1 MENLT
6 IYLTL
11 VILLLTITFLK
22 IYIIISRKFKLIDI
36 PDNLSVHKSTIPTGA
51 GIIFFLIF
59 IIFCQISISTQ
70 IIKIDIPKNYH
81 VFLASLTI
89 LTLISFY
96 DDLKEIHPVIR
107 LFFQITI
114 IFFCTSLFNFE
125 KINLPLKL
133 IMFLV
138 IYFWVYLINIINFTD
153 GIDGFMSLNS
163 LNFFIC
169 ILLFY
174 HSEAQQDFVYLISLI
189 CIPVLI
195 GYLIF
200 NKPPAKLFMGDAGS
214 IFIGFLIGY
223 ISINIIIINRVDIII
238 SLLSYTF
245 MDCTLTIIKKTFKG
259 QSPWARLFDYYF
271 LIPVKNNQSHKK
283 IFNANLFYN
292 LAIFCIVINQIMFDL
307 KLLCVLSFFLSLIL
321 INYFRSFSKNLSSKL

>member
-1 MENLT
+1 MENFAL
-6 IYLTL
+6 YLNL
-11 VILLLTITFLK
+11 IILLLTTIFLK

-36 PDNLSVHKSTIPTGA
+36 PDNLSIHKTTIPTGA

-59 IIFCQISISTQ
+59 LLFCQILISTQ
-70 IIKIDIPKNYH
+70 IVKIDIPKNYH
-81 VFLASLTI
+81 IFLASLTI

-125 KINLPLKL
+125 KIDLPLKL
-133 IMFLV
+133 IIFLV

-153 GIDGFMSLNS
+153 GIDGFLSLNA

-169 ILLFY
+169 VLLFY
-174 HSEAQQDFVYLISLI
+174 HTESQENFVYLISLI
-189 CIPVLI
+189 CIPILI

-223 ISINIIIINRVDIII
+223 ISINIIIINRLDIII

-245 MDCTLTIIKKTFKG
+245 TDCTLTIIKKTFKG

-271 LIPVKNNQSHKK
+271 LVPVKNNQSHKK
-283 IFNANLFYN
+283 VFNANLIYN
-292 LAIFCIVINQIMFDL
+292 LAIFCIVLLQIIFDL

-321 INYFRSFSKNLSSKL
+321 IYYFSSFSKNSANKL

>member
-1 MENLT
+1 MESFTIFLNL
-6 IYLTL
+6 I
-11 VILLLTITFLK
+11 ILLLTTTFLK

-36 PDNLSVHKSTIPTGA
+36 PDNLSIHKSTIPTGA
-51 GIIFFLIF
+51 GIIFFLVF
-59 IIFCQISISTQ
+59 LIFCQILISTQ
-70 IIKIDIPKNYH
+70 IIKIDIPKNYYI
-81 VFLASLTI
+81 FLASLTI

-96 DDLKEIHPVIR
+96 DDLKDIHPVIR

-125 KINLPLKL
+125 NINLPLKL
-133 IMFLV
+133 IVFLV
-138 IYFWVYLINIINFTD
+138 IYFWVYIINIINFTD
-153 GIDGFMSLNS
+153 GIDGFLSINS
-163 LNFFIC
+163 LNFFLC

-174 HSEAQQDFVYLISLI
+174 HFETQQNFVYLICLI
-189 CIPVLI
+189 CIPILI

-200 NKPPAKLFMGDAGS
+200 NKPPAKLFMGDSGS

-223 ISINIIIINRVDIII
+223 ISINVIIINRLDIII

-245 MDCTLTIIKKTFKG
+245 MDCTLTIIKKIFKG

-283 IFNANLFYN
+283 VFNANLIYN
-292 LAIFCIVINQIMFDL
+292 LAIFCIVLLQIIFDL

-321 INYFRSFSKNLSSKL
+321 IYYFSSFSKKFIK

>member
-1 MENLT
+1 MESFTIFLNL
-6 IYLTL
+6 I
-11 VILLLTITFLK
+11 ILLLTTTFLK

-36 PDNLSVHKSTIPTGA
+36 PDNLSIHKSTIPTGA
-51 GIIFFLIF
+51 GIIFFLVF
-59 IIFCQISISTQ
+59 LIFCQFLISTQ
-70 IIKIDIPKNYH
+70 IIKIDIPKNYYI
-81 VFLASLTI
+81 FLASLTI

-96 DDLKEIHPVIR
+96 DDLKDIHPVIR

-125 KINLPLKL
+125 NINLPLKL
-133 IMFLV
+133 IVFLV
-138 IYFWVYLINIINFTD
+138 IYFWVYIINIINFTD
-153 GIDGFMSLNS
+153 GIDGFLSINS
-163 LNFFIC
+163 LNFFLC

-174 HSEAQQDFVYLISLI
+174 HFETQQNFVYLICLI
-189 CIPVLI
+189 CIPILI

-200 NKPPAKLFMGDAGS
+200 NKPPAKLFMGDSGS

-223 ISINIIIINRVDIII
+223 ISINVIIINRLDIII

-245 MDCTLTIIKKTFKG
+245 MDCTLTIIKKIFKG

-283 IFNANLFYN
+283 VFNANLIYN
-292 LAIFCIVINQIMFDL
+292 LAIFCIVLLQIIFDL

-321 INYFRSFSKNLSSKL
+321 IYYFSSFSKKFIK

>member
-1 MENLT
+1 MESYTIFLNL
-6 IYLTL
+6 I
-11 VILLLTITFLK
+11 ILLLTTTFLK

-36 PDNLSVHKSTIPTGA
+36 PDNLSIHKSTIPTGA
-51 GIIFFLIF
+51 GIIFFLVF
-59 IIFCQISISTQ
+59 LIFCQILISTQ

-81 VFLASLTI
+81 IFLASLTI

-96 DDLKEIHPVIR
+96 DDLKDIHPVIR

-125 KINLPLKL
+125 NINLPLKL
-133 IMFLV
+133 IVFLV
-138 IYFWVYLINIINFTD
+138 IYFWVYIINIINFTD
-153 GIDGFMSLNS
+153 GIDGFLSINS
-163 LNFFIC
+163 LNFFLC

-174 HSEAQQDFVYLISLI
+174 HFETQQNFVYLICLI
-189 CIPVLI
+189 CIPILI

-200 NKPPAKLFMGDAGS
+200 NKPPAKLFMGDSGS

-223 ISINIIIINRVDIII
+223 ISINVIIINRLDIII

-245 MDCTLTIIKKTFKG
+245 MDCTLTIIKKIFKG

-283 IFNANLFYN
+283 VFNANLIYN
-292 LAIFCIVINQIMFDL
+292 LAIFCIVLLQIIFDL

-321 INYFRSFSKNLSSKL
+321 IYYFSSFSKKFIK